1 MFLLRDDFADFASIP
16 CIDSVLDQLLHA
28 ENEIKLKNWLNTDN
42 FISISFLFFEIYVD
56 SRIYHMDCPYYAAAQ
71 QGKIKCWKILS
82 CK

>member
-42 FISISFLFFEIYVD
+42 FISISFLFLRFMWTAEFIIWIVPTTPP
-56 SRIYHMDCPYYAAAQ
+56 HN
-71 QGKIKCWKILS
+71 KEK
-82 CK
+82 